1 MSIKRCC
8 TPPPADAVDRTHEI
22 ELLRAIAD
30 PHRAA
35 ALSVLARAGCP
46 VCVCD
51 FTELL
56 GVSQPTVSHHLRVLR
71 DAGLLRVNRRGTW
84 AYYELAADARE
95 RIKRAV
101 DVFFPQGAHA

>member
-1 MSIKRCC
+1 MSMRRCC
-8 TPPPADAVDRTHEI
+8 TPPPADEIDRTREI

-35 ALSVLARAGCP
+35 VLSVLVRAGCP

-51 FTELL
+51 FAELL

-71 DAGLLRVNRRGTW
+71 DSGLLRVERRGTW
-84 AYYELAADARE
+84 AYYELVADAHE
-95 RIKRAV
+95 RINRAV
-101 DVFFPQGAHA
+101 DAFFPQAVLA